1 MNKILVPVD
10 FSPSA
15 ANALAYAIALAQ
27 PFDAEIILLHVNSP
41 SLSDPNV
48 LFFSP
53 GPVFSNEN
61 QIRERLQQ
69 LASRQLAA
77 AAAGKLSIRCEVR
90 AGGASDEILAFCDA
104 QRPNLVVMGM
114 SGKKEVASRLLGST
128 ASWVMQRAACPVLV
142 VPETAQFAGIGKIAY
157 ATNFEEGDL
166 RVLDQ
171 LLVFARAFDAMIY
184 CVHIRNAADQEAALK
199 KEIITKAFEHEL
211 VVDSLVFE
219 SIDYSH
225 VVEGLNAY
233 SKRNE
238 IDLMVML
245 THHRNIFSQL
255 FYTSHT
261 QEMALKTD
269 VPLWVFQMD
278 GGIQDVFFPLK
289 KANLP

>member
-27 PFDAEIILLHVNSP
+27 PFGAEIILLHVDSP

-53 GPVFSNEN
+53 GPVFSSET

-77 AAAGKLSIRCEVR
+77 GSGKLSIRCEVR
-90 AGGASDEILAFCDA
+90 AGSASDEILAFCDA

-171 LLVFARAFDAMIY
+171 LLVFARVFDAMIY

-219 SIDYSH
+219 SIDYDH
-225 VVEGLNAY
+225 VVEGLNDY
-233 SKRNE
+233 SERKE

-255 FYTSHT
+255 FNTSHT

-269 VPLWVFQMD
+269 VPLWVFQIG